1 MIAKLKNNVPRTY
14 VIENFNDEEIAPSS
28 HKKYFQKPNETD
40 FIIEKVIK
48 KKGDKLNVKW

>member
-1 MIAKLKNNVPRTY
+1 MITKLKSNVPRTY
-14 VIENFNDEEIAPSS
+14 VIENFNDEETAPSS

-40 FIIEKVIK
+40 FITEKVIK